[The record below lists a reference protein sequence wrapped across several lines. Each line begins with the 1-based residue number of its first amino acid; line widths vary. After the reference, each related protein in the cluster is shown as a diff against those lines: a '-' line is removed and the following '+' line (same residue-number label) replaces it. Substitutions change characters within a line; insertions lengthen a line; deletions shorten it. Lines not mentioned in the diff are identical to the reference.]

1 MKAVCVK
8 ISVEPK
14 ITVAKGAW
22 LKMVVMARL
31 VEKTIMSVSKS
42 PKVTQVNVIL

>member
-8 ISVEPK
+8 ISVEL
-14 ITVAKGAW
+14 ITTVAKRVW

-42 PKVTQVNVIL
+42 P